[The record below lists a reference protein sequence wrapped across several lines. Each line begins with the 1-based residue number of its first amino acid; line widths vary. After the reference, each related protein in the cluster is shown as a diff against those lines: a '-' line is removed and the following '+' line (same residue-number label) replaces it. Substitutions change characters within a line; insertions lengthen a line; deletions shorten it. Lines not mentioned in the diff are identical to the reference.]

1 MTKLFLISCII
12 YFIYT
17 FLKSQDSMHMLQQ
30 NKYNRKKTYLKWL
43 NKNKAK
49 AFKDYSIFFIILVV
63 FVFVKNINLL
73 IFSFNILYLILIINL
88 LLERKKSQN
97 KLPLKYTARVKR
109 LTVTNI
115 ITHVLP
121 IILMSIW
128 VTDLNIVYF

>member
-63 FVFVKNINLL
+63 FVFVKNIN
-73 IFSFNILYLILIINL
+73 II
-88 LLERKKSQN
+88 
-97 KLPLKYTARVKR
+97 
-109 LTVTNI
+109 I
-115 ITHVLP
+115 
-121 IILMSIW
+121 
-128 VTDLNIVYF
+128 